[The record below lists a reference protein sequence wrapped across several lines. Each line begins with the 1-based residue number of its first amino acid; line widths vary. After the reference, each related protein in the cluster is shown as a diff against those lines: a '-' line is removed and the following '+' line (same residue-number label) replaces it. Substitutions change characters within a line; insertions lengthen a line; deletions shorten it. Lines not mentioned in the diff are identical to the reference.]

1 MWMTHFFLTFNAM
14 WLACSSSLQM
24 THPFINPFSYHLY
37 GSTWIAKCIKSPL
50 SLTLLLRPDASL
62 AHFGTAAIKR
72 WQETWMVLQS
82 TKARMSV
89 CWQRHYSVGW
99 SIVFV
104 SCSFVCLFFSLKC
117 VNVSTPQCLITVR
130 DVWNLSGFMTAWRSK
145 GVSVMFDHFVLQLT
159 VKKWVTWAFPS
170 QFTYFL
176 CNVTRKCQN
185 TTFKTPSGKNSQSL
199 NKEMMLQ
206 QSRETGT
213 ETSSHFKFL
222 VWCK

>member
-1 MWMTHFFLTFNAM
+1 MVSSTTANNIGTQSWTNTHTSSPSRPHLVFLNIIFTFHEHGTAAPAISLKVHSCLRCDFEDWLFFTCKWDKMNVNDSLFLTFNAM

-72 WQETWMVLQS
+72 WQETWMVLQF

-104 SCSFVCLFFSLKC
+104 SCSFVCLFFNLKC

-130 DVWNLSGFMTAWRSK
+130 DVWNLSGFMTA
-145 GVSVMFDHFVLQLT
+145 
-159 VKKWVTWAFPS
+159 
-170 QFTYFL
+170 
-176 CNVTRKCQN
+176 
-185 TTFKTPSGKNSQSL
+185 
-199 NKEMMLQ
+199 
-206 QSRETGT
+206 
-213 ETSSHFKFL
+213 
-222 VWCK
+222 